1 MFREISQQLYGYIL
15 NAEMILLDI
24 YKVNPWQIIGE
35 MPLVDLQLYMKK
47 IEDSWKKK
55 KDNFKKKD
63 MMEVLKHINDVLT
76 WIFHKK

>member
-24 YKVNPWQIIGE
+24 YKVNPWQIVGE

-47 IEDSWKKK
+47 IEESWKKK

-63 MMEVLKHINDVLT
+63 MMEVLKHVNDVLT

>member
-24 YKVNPWQIIGE
+24 YKVNPWQIVGE

-47 IEDSWKKK
+47 IEESWKKK

>member
-1 MFREISQQLYGYIL
+1 MFREISQRLYGYIL

>member
-24 YKVNPWQIIGE
+24 YKVNPWQIVGE

>member
-24 YKVNPWQIIGE
+24 YKVNPWQIVGE
-35 MPLVDLQLYMKK
+35 MPLVDFQLYMKK
-47 IEDSWKKK
+47 IENSWKKK

-63 MMEVLKHINDVLT
+63 MMEALKHINDVLT

>member
-15 NAEMILLDI
+15 NAEMIFLDM
-24 YKVNPWQIIGE
+24 YKVNPWQIVGE
-35 MPLVDLQLYMKK
+35 MPLVDLQFYMKK
-47 IEDSWKKK
+47 IEESWKKK

-63 MMEVLKHINDVLT
+63 MMEALKHINDVLT

>member
-24 YKVNPWQIIGE
+24 YKVNPWQIVGE

-55 KDNFKKKD
+55 KD
-63 MMEVLKHINDVLT
+63 MIEALKHINDVLT

>member
-15 NAEMILLDI
+15 NAERILLDI
-24 YKVNPWQIIGE
+24 YKVNPWQIVGE

-63 MMEVLKHINDVLT
+63 MMEVLKHINDVLP

>member
-24 YKVNPWQIIGE
+24 YKVNPWQIVGE

-63 MMEVLKHINDVLT
+63 MMEVLKHINDVLP

>member
-24 YKVNPWQIIGE
+24 YKVNPWQIVGE
-35 MPLVDLQLYMKK
+35 IPLVDLQLYMKK
-47 IEDSWKKK
+47 IENSWKKK

-63 MMEVLKHINDVLT
+63 MMEALKHINDVLT

>member
-24 YKVNPWQIIGE
+24 YKVNPWQIVGE

-63 MMEVLKHINDVLT
+63 MIEVLKHINDVLT